1 MSFLDVISC
10 GFGAVVLFYTIMAS
24 QAGMTRT
31 NERLNLQ
38 ANASRLDKEVIEGR
52 APSRGAAERAGID
65 RGQDRPGRGPRAR
78 GARAHDADRRQEMA
92 QYEND
97 TLARRA
103 SLERLKADL
112 QQLEEGT
119 RRLKERAPPTAG
131 VPVKIVDD
139 KQQLVTL
146 KVSGS
151 HVLML
156 VDASASMLDDTLVN
170 IIRLRNMAPER
181 RIQSEKWQQAVNIA
195 EWVTARLATDTK
207 FQIYAFDTRAA
218 AGRRRQRPGAGCRCA
233 RRGRWSRPSPRS
245 GARRRPAGRACRTP
259 SP

>member
-1 MSFLDVISC
+1 MS
-10 GFGAVVLFYTIMAS
+10 
-24 QAGMTRT
+24 
-31 NERLNLQ
+31 
-38 ANASRLDKEVIEGR
+38 
-52 APSRGAAERAGID
+52 
-65 RGQDRPGRGPRAR
+65 
-78 GARAHDADRRQEMA
+78 

-146 KVSGS
+146 KVSGK

-156 VDASASMLDDTLVN
+156 VDASASMLDETLVN
-170 IIRLRNMAPER
+170 IIRLRNMPPER

-195 EWVTARLATDTK
+195 GVGDGAPRDRHEVPDLRLRH
-207 FQIYAFDTRAA
+207 RAA
-218 AGRRRQRPGAGCRCA
+218 AGRRGHGRALAVGARGGAGGA
-233 RRGRWSRPSPRS
+233 GRSPRC
-245 GARRRPAGRACRTP
+245 GAPRRPAARACRTP